1 MMHPLVQDLTQ
12 LKDEDLHKKIHE
24 LTTRLTQAYRMGNYA
39 LAGQCHMLLEDYN
52 AESMRRNQKVLD
64 EMLEKNNKFN
74 GIIDI
79 K

>member
-1 MMHPLVQDLTQ
+1 MHPLVQDLTQ
-12 LKDEDLHKKIHE
+12 LKDDELHKKIHE
-24 LTTRLTQAYRMGNYA
+24 LTTKLTQAYKMGNYA

-52 AESMRRNQKVLD
+52 SESIRRNQKILD
-64 EMLEKNNKFN
+64 EMMEKNNKFS

>member
-1 MMHPLVQDLTQ
+1 MHPLTENLSV
-12 LKDEDLHKKIHE
+12 LKDEELHKKIHE
-24 LTTRLTQAYRMGNYA
+24 LTLRLTQSYKMGNYA

-52 AESMRRNQKVLD
+52 AESMRRNQKLLD
-64 EMLEKNNKFN
+64 EIASKNNKFD

>member
-1 MMHPLVQDLTQ
+1 
-12 LKDEDLHKKIHE
+12 
-24 LTTRLTQAYRMGNYA
+24 MGNYA

-52 AESMRRNQKVLD
+52 AESIRRNQKILD
-64 EMLEKNNKFN
+64 EMAEKNNKFN

>member
-1 MMHPLVQDLTQ
+1 MHPLLAEDLTK
-12 LKDEDLHKKIHE
+12 LKDEELHKKIHE
-24 LTTRLTQAYRMGNYA
+24 LTTRLTQSYRMGNYA

-52 AESMRRNQKVLD
+52 AESIRRNQKLLD
-64 EMLEKNNKFN
+64 ELTSKNNKFD

>member
-1 MMHPLVQDLTQ
+1 MHPLTQDLTQ
-12 LKDEDLHKKIHE
+12 LKDDELHKKIHE
-24 LTTRLTQAYRMGNYA
+24 LTTKLTQSYKMGNYA
-39 LAGQCHMLLEDYN
+39 LAGQCHMLLEDFN

-64 EMLEKNNKFN
+64 EMLEKNNKFS